1 MLICGHD
8 RLKLLRMNPF
18 DPAGDPNLR
27 SPPFRRNSMDYQAL
41 LADRT
46 ELMKANAIREILKV
60 VARPGVVSLA
70 GGIPSPESFPM
81 EIFREL
87 TDKVL
92 TKYSSGAFQYDL
104 TEGFLPLREQVSVL
118 LESRGIKTPPD
129 AVNITS
135 GSQGVLDAIAKLLI
149 SKGDKIALEAPTYL
163 GALSAFNPYEPTYV
177 RMDMDD
183 DGLIPES
190 LEATLKTHKIKFIY
204 LVPTFQNPT
213 GRTITLDRR
222 IKIADIIKKYN
233 ALLVEDDPY
242 SALRYKGENLPAIKT
257 MAEDHVIYVSTLSKI
272 FAPGLRIGFYAAP
285 EFLRKWLVLVKQGI
299 DLHTSTFN
307 QALAAE
313 YLEGN
318 YLSTHLPKIISL
330 YNPKQAAMMSAIN
343 EHLPKEFVCSPS
355 DGGMFLWVKGPEG
368 FDMIRLYH
376 KAIEN
381 GVAFVPGKFFFTD
394 ETEGIETM
402 RLNYTMAD
410 EKTIQTAIGKLAD
423 TILAL

>member
-1 MLICGHD
+1 
-8 RLKLLRMNPF
+8 MN
-18 DPAGDPNLR
+18 
-27 SPPFRRNSMDYQAL
+27 YEHL
-41 LADRT
+41 LAERT
-46 ELMKANAIREILKV
+46 ERMRANAIREILKV
-60 VARPGVVSLA
+60 VSKPGVVSLA

-81 EIFREL
+81 DIFREL
-87 TDKVL
+87 TDRVI
-92 TKYSSGAFQYDL
+92 TRYSSGAFQYDL
-104 TEGFLPLREQVSVL
+104 TEGFSPLREQVSIL
-118 LESRGIKTPPD
+118 LKSRGIRITPD

-135 GSQGVLDAIAKLLI
+135 GSQGALDAIAKLLI

-163 GALSAFNPYEPTYV
+163 GAISAFNPYEPEYV

-183 DGLIPES
+183 EGLVPQS
-190 LEATLKTHKIKFIY
+190 LENTLKTHRIKFIY

-213 GRTITLDRR
+213 GRTITMERR
-222 IKIADIIKKYN
+222 IKIADIIKKYD

-242 SALRYKGENLPAIKT
+242 SALRYKGEPLPAIKT
-257 MAEDHVIYVSTLSKI
+257 LADDHVIYISTLSKI

-285 EFLRKWLVLVKQGI
+285 EFLRKWMVLVKQGI

-313 YLEGN
+313 YLGGN
-318 YLSTHLPKIISL
+318 YLSSHLPKIISL
-330 YNPKQAAMMSAIN
+330 YKPKQEAMLNAI
-343 EHLPKEFVCSPS
+343 HQYLPSDFKCSPS

-394 ETEGIETM
+394 EGEGIETM

-410 EKTIQTAIGKLAD
+410 ETTIHLAIKKLSDTIQSL
-423 TILAL
+423 